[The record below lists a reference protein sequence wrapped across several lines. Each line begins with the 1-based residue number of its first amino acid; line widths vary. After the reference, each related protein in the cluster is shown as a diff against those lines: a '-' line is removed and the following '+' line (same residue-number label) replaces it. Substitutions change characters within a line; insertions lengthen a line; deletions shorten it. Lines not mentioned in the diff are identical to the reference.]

1 MNLVLP
7 ARDRLIV
14 ALDTPDVGSARE
26 LVRQIGNQAVF
37 YKVGFQLAL
46 AGGLDLVRDL
56 KAQGHKVFLDMKLLD
71 IDNTV
76 AKAVEQAV
84 ALNVDMLTI
93 HAYPNA
99 MRAAVSAA
107 KGSALTLLGVTVL
120 TSMDDSDLRAAGY
133 AQDAASL
140 VAKRA
145 AQARDA
151 GMGGLVCS
159 PVEAAAVRAI
169 VGPTLAIVTPGVRPA
184 GSSEGDQKRIA
195 TPGVA
200 IAAGATHLVV
210 GRPVTEAA
218 DPGAAAAAIV
228 AEIAENLA

>member
-7 ARDRLIV
+7 ARERLIV

-99 MRAAVSAA
+99 IRAAVSAA

-140 VAKRA
+140 VARRA

-169 VGPTLAIVTPGVRPA
+169 VGPDMAIVTPGVRPA

-195 TPGVA
+195 TPGAA

-210 GRPVTEAA
+210 GRPVTEAI